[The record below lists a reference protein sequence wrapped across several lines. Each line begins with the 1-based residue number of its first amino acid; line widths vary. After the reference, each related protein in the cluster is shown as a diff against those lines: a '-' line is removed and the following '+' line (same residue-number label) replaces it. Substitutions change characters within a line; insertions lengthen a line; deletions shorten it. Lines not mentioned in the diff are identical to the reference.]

1 MKQNNF
7 GVTNIKRG
15 LTVVAGLVKTTFS
28 IDADGDGRI
37 DAGEKIG
44 FATALL
50 PQIFPVFSL
59 YPNITDEVKDKITEE
74 EWDELVAHTQT
85 LDFLPE
91 GKEVAEQ
98 YVKRLFNWINY
109 NRKFIADS
117 IKLFSKKE
125 AVLIKL
131 PKKARKI
138 KLAA

>member
-7 GVTNIKRG
+7 GITNIKRG
-15 LTVVAGLVKTTFS
+15 LTTVAGLVKTAFS
-28 IDADGDGRI
+28 ADSDGDGKI
-37 DAGEKIG
+37 DTAEKIG

-50 PQIFPVFSL
+50 PQIFPIFNL
-59 YPNITDEVKDKITEE
+59 YPSIADEVKDKITEA
-74 EWDELVAHTQT
+74 EWDELVAHTQK

-91 GKEVAEQ
+91 GKEVAER
-98 YVKRLFNWINY
+98 YVKRLFLWINY
-109 NRKFIADS
+109 NRRFIADT

-125 AVLIKL
+125 AVEIKL